1 MGTKR
6 KPDKYDVDLS
16 KIDPEE
22 PVFILRAQDNLAA
35 ELVELWSL
43 RAKAQGT
50 DHDKVRAAFEC
61 AEEMRRW
68 KYRKDPD

>member
-1 MGTKR
+1 MGTINN
-6 KPDKYDVDLS
+6 PDKYDIDLH
-16 KIDPEE
+16 KIDQDE
-22 PVFILRAQDNLAA
+22 PYFILRGQDNLAA
-35 ELVELWSL
+35 DLVELWAL

-61 AEEMRRW
+61 AEEMRKW